1 MKRWALTQKTHC
13 GNQKLNFKTKIA
25 FCVKNTRVAYIIW
38 KYTVLIV
45 SDNDRKKVYAFV
57 MSLLYFALWHLSCA
71 RVTLNDDDG
80 VNGHDLIFIR
90 IHLRATTA
98 GERPPV
104 DTPRIRLRTAHLENH
119 ATSLIIFFF
128 FANSTTTRTRSPVGD
143 RSYSSLSTRGRYAFR
158 PRYAGTSG
166 VTKIPQTPRHVRG
179 GGNNNSGPLFKYY

>member
-128 FANSTTTRTRSPVGD
+128 FCEQHDDSNTLACRWQIIFELKYTRSVC
-143 RSYSSLSTRGRYAFR
+143 
-158 PRYAGTSG
+158 
-166 VTKIPQTPRHVRG
+166 IPTAVCRNQWRDQNPANPTTCEG